1 MGVSGIDI
9 LWVSVCA
16 GLVFLMQAGFLCLE
30 TGLARSK
37 NNINVAIKNLTDFGI
52 SVILFW
58 ALGYAL
64 MFGLSRGGWIG
75 VTKFAPDFSQ
85 ADVWSVVFF
94 IFEAMFCG
102 TAVTII
108 SGAVAERMKFGSYMM
123 LAALISSFIYPFFGH
138 WVWNGLD
145 SRNWAGW
152 LGLIGFVDFAGSS
165 VVHSV
170 GGWASLASLL
180 IIGARAG
187 RFPADGPPRKIPG
200 ANLPLAVLGVMI
212 LWFSWFGFNG
222 GSSLAMDNR
231 VPGIL
236 VNTTMAGGAG
246 MMVTL
251 ALGWLMKGKAE
262 VYLVMN
268 GALAG
273 LVAITASVHS
283 VSTGSALIIGGVGG
297 IVMLLIDELLLHWR
311 IDDAVGAVPVH
322 LGAGIWGT
330 LAVALF
336 GQPDLLQT
344 GLSFWG
350 QLQAQ
355 VTGILTCFA
364 WAFGLTYLL
373 LKIINRILPL
383 RVTPE
388 EEQMGLNVSEHGA
401 TTEILDLF
409 RVMDQQSKTG
419 DLRLRAPVEP
429 FTEVGQIAERYNQVM
444 GALEQ
449 AVAKTE
455 AIVQSAM
462 DGIVTFSQ
470 GSLRIMSLNPAAEAI
485 FGYSQSQLSGQ
496 PVALLF
502 EADDARAHLAETEK
516 LAGVIEAERRQE
528 TVGRRADASTF
539 PMEVVVTEAKVG
551 QEAFYTG
558 TFRDITEQKLAIQ
571 EKTRLFDEMQQ
582 AKEAAEAANRAK
594 SVFLANMSHE
604 LRTPLNAIIGYSE
617 MLQEEAEDLEQDGFV
632 PDLQKINTAGKHLLA
647 LINDILDLSKIEAG
661 RMDLYLENI
670 DLRIMVRDVVNT
682 IRPLVEKNNNLLTV
696 ELDEQLGN
704 LYADQTKVRQTLFNL
719 LSNASKFTEQGQIK
733 LEVHRELAAAEDEIG
748 YILFRVSDT
757 GIGMTPEQLDKL
769 FQEFSQADP
778 STTRKYGGTGLGL
791 AISRHFCR
799 MMGGDISAESE
810 PGQGSVFT
818 VRIPRV
824 VVAVHAEQQVLHDL
838 SQMAE
843 SSTVSLS
850 GEKDVI
856 LVIDDDPTVR
866 DLMQRFLHKEGFEVV
881 TASTGEKGLQL
892 AQEIQPAAIT
902 LDVMMPGLDGWAVL
916 TRLKADPT
924 CAHIPVVMLTMVDD
938 KNMGYALGASDYL
951 TKPIDRD
958 RLVTLLQKYRCILPP
973 CSILIV
979 EDDETTREMLR
990 RTLEKE
996 GWNIAEAE
1004 NGRIALEK
1012 MAQSLPELI
1021 LLDLMMPE
1029 MDGFQFIAE
1038 LRQIQEW
1045 PPIPIVVITAMDLT
1059 HEERARLNGRVE
1071 QILQKGA
1078 YSQEALLYEV
1088 RELVTKCIQPVRS
1101 GDEGW

>member
-1 MGVSGIDI
+1 MDVPGIDI

-52 SVILFW
+52 SVVLFW
-58 ALGYAL
+58 ALGYAI
-64 MFGLSRGGWIG
+64 MFGLSRGGWVG
-75 VTKFAPDFSQ
+75 VTTFAPDFSQ
-85 ADVWSVVFF
+85 TDVWTVVFF

-108 SGAVAERMKFGSYMM
+108 SGAVAERMQFSSYVM

-138 WVWNGLD
+138 WAWNGLD
-145 SRNWAGW
+145 TQTQTGW
-152 LGLIGFVDFAGSS
+152 LGLNGFVDFAGST

-200 ANLPLAVLGVMI
+200 ANLPLAVLGVML
-212 LWFSWFGFNG
+212 LWFGWFGFNG
-222 GSSLAMDNR
+222 GSSLAMNNQ

-236 VNTTMAGGAG
+236 ANTTLAGGAG
-246 MMVTL
+246 MIVTL
-251 ALGWLMKGKAE
+251 ALSWIIKGRAE
-262 VYLVMN
+262 VDLVMN

-283 VSTGSALIIGGVGG
+283 ISTGSAIIIGGVGG
-297 IVMLLIDELLLHWR
+297 VVMLLVEHLLVRWR

-336 GQPDLLQT
+336 GRADLLQT
-344 GLSFWG
+344 GLGFWG

-355 VTGILTCFA
+355 VIGILTCFI

-373 LKIINRILPL
+373 LKIINRLFPL

-388 EEQMGLNVSEHGA
+388 EEQVGLNVSEHGA

-409 RVMDQQSKTG
+409 RVMDQHSKTG

-444 GALEQ
+444 AALEQ

-496 PVALLF
+496 PVSLLF
-502 EADDARAHLAETEK
+502 EAGDERANLAEARK
-516 LAGVIEAERRQE
+516 LAELIAAERRRE
-528 TVGRRADASTF
+528 TVGKRSDQSTF
-539 PMEVVVTEAKVG
+539 PMEVVVTEAKAG

-571 EKTRLFDEMQQ
+571 EKTRLFEEMQR

-670 DLRIMVRDVVNT
+670 DLKIMVRDVVNT
-682 IRPLVEKNNNLLTV
+682 IRPLVEKNSNLLTV
-696 ELDEQLGN
+696 ELDEQLGS
-704 LYADQTKVRQTLFNL
+704 LYADLTKVRQALFNL
-719 LSNASKFTEQGQIK
+719 LSNACKFTEQGQIR
-733 LEVHRELAAAEDEIG
+733 LEVRRESAAEDETG
-748 YILFRVSDT
+748 YILFKVSDT
-757 GIGMTPEQLDKL
+757 GIGMTPEQLDNL

-799 MMGGDISAESE
+799 MMGGDISVESE
-810 PGQGSVFT
+810 VGRGSVFT
-818 VRIPRV
+818 VRIPQV
-824 VVAVHAEQQVLHDL
+824 VVAINADQAILQDL
-838 SQMAE
+838 SQATE
-843 SSTVSLS
+843 SSTLSLS
-850 GEKDVI
+850 EGKDVI
-856 LVIDDDPTVR
+856 LVIDDDLTVR

-892 AQEIQPAAIT
+892 ARELQPAAIT

-916 TRLKADPT
+916 TQLKADPT

-938 KNMGYALGASDYL
+938 KNIGYALGASDYL

-973 CSILIV
+973 CSILLV
-979 EDDETTREMLR
+979 EDDEATREMLR

-996 GWNIAEAE
+996 GWQITEAE
-1004 NGRIALEK
+1004 NGRIALEL
-1012 MAQSLPELI
+1012 MARSLPELI
-1021 LLDLMMPE
+1021 LLVLMMPE

-1038 LRQIQEW
+1038 LRDMPEW

-1059 HEERARLNGRVE
+1059 HEERAKLNGRVE

-1078 YSQEALLYEV
+1078 YSQEALLHEV
-1088 RELVTKCIQPVRS
+1088 RELVLRCIQPSRS
-1101 GDEGW
+1101 IDEG